1 MYHITK
7 CSDLENEEYD
17 IKINILV
24 HEFLAVRK
32 KKIRLLKSW
41 YYFKTLHT
49 LYINNFI

>member
-7 CSDLENEEYD
+7 CSDLENEEHD

-32 KKIRLLKSW
+32 KNKAIKILILFQKVG
-41 YYFKTLHT
+41 H
-49 LYINNFI
+49 IVH

>member
-1 MYHITK
+1 MSSSHGNKCMSI

-32 KKIRLLKSW
+32 QK
-41 YYFKTLHT
+41 
-49 LYINNFI
+49 